1 MVFLWVAR
9 LLSPIETSGAPEFI
23 LFSFGHYIVW
33 LSSIYGF
40 WLPIW
45 YLQTLLT
52 QQNVTEIMS
61 TMALNNQ
68 SQLLALH
75 PKIPTATPIY
85 FNGLYFFLTFFLV
98 QMIGVTV
105 TSHCLTEI
113 MLKRLLNTPGFKWGS
128 CYSIFSFMCMFCWS
142 LFVLLSFFFWPLCC
156 LFFDLPILITPLVS
170 SNSF

>member
-9 LLSPIETSGAPEFI
+9 LLSPIKTSGAPEFI
-23 LFSFGHYIVW
+23 LFSFGYYIVW

-52 QQNVTEIMS
+52 PQNVTEIMS
-61 TMALNNQ
+61 TMASNNQ

-85 FNGLYFFLTFFLV
+85 FNGYYFFLTFFLV
-98 QMIGVTV
+98 QMIEVTATGIYSNIALFNWNNIETVVRV
-105 TSHCLTEI
+105 T
-113 MLKRLLNTPGFKWGS
+113 R
-128 CYSIFSFMCMFCWS
+128 S
-142 LFVLLSFFFWPLCC
+142 LVVCVCFVDRCLSFCPFSFWPLCC
-156 LFFDLPILITPLVS
+156 LFFFDLPILITPLLS